1 MSMFSNKTPVTI
13 EPPAPAMPVSGVPGG
28 PGGYGESEI
37 HLLDRLSVLYR
48 YRNIVIAVVTV
59 VLIGGAVQTYT
70 TTKEYKAAAIV
81 QIDPDRPTIQGLTQ
95 AMYSA
100 EEDAYAAATEFNN
113 LRSHTL
119 ARRVARKLNLA
130 ANREYNGQD
139 PQATGLGDALLSLR
153 TRITQPITSLFK
165 KPEPVAPPT
174 KAEANKAEGT
184 KAADADSD
192 ETPEEAARVQALL
205 AHQGVTQILGTRQY
219 SVEVWSRYPQFAADA
234 ANAFVDE
241 YVQQNYERKTQNLAL
256 KRDMY
261 DAQVKK
267 LQNEIEVRSK
277 QYQDLARSTPQG
289 AYIDPGQL
297 AATVAAVK
305 QDWNKAQDKELS
317 AQGEYKRLAEV
328 DLKDD
333 DAAMNAAKTVPGFAT
348 DPIVVSQ
355 LQAIENKNQEKSRV
369 FAANQYGP
377 EHPVMKG
384 LNADIASFKGAL
396 KQRLTTLV
404 EAKKNEW
411 AAARESAARYRD
423 QFQEVD
429 TKSVKQVSEGINLQS
444 LADIIKTKRDSLDN
458 VSKQAEDATVQASS
472 THNNARKAD
481 PAQVPGAPFRPNATQ
496 NMLMALLGGLVIAFG
511 LAFGLDYLDDTVK
524 TPEDITRKL
533 HVPFLGLVPSV
544 RGEKQPVLSGPVPHD
559 FGESYRALRT
569 SLVFTSG
576 GESTRVITVTSAQPL
591 EGKTTTAC
599 NLAMV
604 LAFGGSRVLLLDADM
619 RRPGVHKALKIN
631 NTVGLSHLL
640 VGQARV
646 REAIQRTSDPN
657 FCVMT
662 AGRTPP
668 NPSELLSSERMRQLV
683 ANLKQ
688 GPFDWVVIDTPPV
701 LAVTD
706 AVILT
711 PLVDGVTFVV
721 GAEMTRRRLAE
732 RAVHMI
738 MASRPKVVGAV
749 LNRVN
754 FDRNKYYY
762 SRYYGYQYKSY
773 YGTHTSTSTATATK
787 D

>member
-1 MSMFSNKTPVTI
+1 MFNSKTPVTI

-28 PGGYGESEI
+28 PGGYGESEV
-37 HLLDRLSVLYR
+37 HLLDRLSVIYR
-48 YRNIVIAVVTV
+48 YRNVVIAVIFI

-70 TTKEYKAAAIV
+70 TTKEYRTTATV
-81 QIDPDRPTIQGLTQ
+81 QIDPERAAVPGL
-95 AMYSA
+95 
-100 EEDAYAAATEFNN
+100 AAAGMLYNSDDEEYQMETELSR
-113 LRSHTL
+113 LRSHQL
-119 ARRVARKLNLA
+119 ARKVATALGLEN
-130 ANREYNGQD
+130 NGEFNGKESQ
-139 PQATGLGDALLSLR
+139 PTGLGDAILNVR
-153 TRITQPITSLFK
+153 RRVMDPVMSLFRGNDAPSSTGK
-165 KPEPVAPPT
+165 VVAPVV
-174 KAEANKAEGT
+174 ANDDGPP
-184 KAADADSD
+184 
-192 ETPEEAARVQALL
+192 ETPEEAKRVELL
-205 AHQGVTQILGTRQY
+205 MSHTHVDRVLGTRLVKIT
-219 SVEVWSRYPQFAADA
+219 VESRHREFAVEA
-234 ANAFVDE
+234 ANAFATVYRD
-241 YVQQNYERKTQNLAL
+241 QNLLAKTAALQNKAEQARKTAELKHNELEVAKNNYLNAQKLSPGGANIDASVLMTWTANSRQDWTRASIDTENKKSAYNVVAKVDLSGDPMVAMQAATAFSGDRSVGDFQQQILAKQKEL
-256 KRDMY
+256 RQAVD
-261 DAQVKK
+261 VEK
-267 LQNEIEVRSK
+267 LLPAHPKVIGLNNEIEV
-277 QYQDLARSTPQG
+277 
-289 AYIDPGQL
+289 
-297 AATVAAVK
+297 
-305 QDWNKAQDKELS
+305 
-317 AQGEYKRLAEV
+317 
-328 DLKDD
+328 LK
-333 DAAMNAAKTVPGFAT
+333 
-348 DPIVVSQ
+348 SQ
-355 LQAIENKNQEKSRV
+355 
-369 FAANQYGP
+369 
-377 EHPVMKG
+377 
-384 LNADIASFKGAL
+384 L
-396 KQRLTTLV
+396 KQRLQQIVDSARQDYENAKSSELRYK
-404 EAKKNEW
+404 EAYELQDKTSNSQQ
-411 AAARESAARYRD
+411 SASIPLS
-423 QFQEVD
+423 FLKQEVD
-429 TKSVKQVSEGINLQS
+429 RLQTSLSDIEQQREGALVEMSAVSN
-444 LADIIKTKRDSLDN
+444 N
-458 VSKQAEDATVQASS
+458 VRVMDRAQTPGSPFKP
-472 THNNARKAD
+472 D
-481 PAQVPGAPFRPNATQ
+481 PAR
-496 NMLMALLGGLVIAFG
+496 NMLMALLGGFVVALA

-544 RGEKQPVLSGPVPHD
+544 RGDKQPVLSGPVPHD

-604 LAFGGSRVLLLDADM
+604 LAFGGSRVLLVDADM
-619 RRPGVHKALKIN
+619 RRPGVHKALKIS

-706 AVILT
+706 AIILT

-773 YGTHTSTSTATATK
+773 YGTSTSATSAPAK

>member
-1 MSMFSNKTPVTI
+1 MFNNKTPVTI

-28 PGGYGESEI
+28 PGGYGESEV

-48 YRNIVIAVVTV
+48 YRNIVIAVVIV

-70 TTKEYKAAAIV
+70 TTKEYKAVAVV
-81 QIDPDRPTIQGLTQ
+81 QIDPDRPSIQGIAQGMFSPDDDMYAFETELT
-95 AMYSA
+95 
-100 EEDAYAAATEFNN
+100 N

-119 ARRVARKLNLA
+119 ALRVARKLNLA
-130 ANREYNGQD
+130 NNPEYNGEEAQ
-139 PQATGLGDALLSLR
+139 PTGLGDALLSLR
-153 TRITQPITSLFK
+153 SRLLTPILSLFRGAPAK
-165 KPEPVAPPT
+165 TAAPVAAKEST
-174 KAEANKAEGT
+174 T
-184 KAADADSD
+184 AAAPGADLN
-192 ETPEEAARVQALL
+192 ETPEEAARVDLLLSRQA
-205 AHQGVTQILGTRQY
+205 VNRRIGTRQ
-219 SVEVWSRYPQFAADA
+219 VDIEVTSRHPKFAADA
-234 ANAFVDE
+234 ANAFADE
-241 YVQQNYERKTQNLAL
+241 YVASNFERKTAAIETKKTQYDKQKTRLEVQVATEL
-256 KRDMY
+256 KLFQE
-261 DAQVKK
+261 ASQK
-267 LQNEIEVRSK
+267 
-277 QYQDLARSTPQG
+277 TPAG
-289 AYIDPGQL
+289 AYIDPGAL
-297 AATVAAVK
+297 ASTVSSARNLLT
-305 QDWNKAQDKELS
+305 QAQDRTAIAKAE
-317 AQGEYKRLAEV
+317 ADRLAKV
-328 DLKDD
+328 NLKDN
-333 DAAMNAAKTVPGFAT
+333 DAALEAAKTVPGLST
-348 DPIVVSQ
+348 DSVVVGYLNS
-355 LQAIENKNQEKSRV
+355 IEDLEKSKKRMMAEQGFGV
-369 FAANQYGP
+369 G
-377 EHPVMKG
+377 HPRIIAVDT
-384 LNADIASFKGAL
+384 DIASVR
-396 KQRLTTLV
+396 KQLT
-404 EAKKNEW
+404 
-411 AAARESAARYRD
+411 AR
-423 QFQEVD
+423 
-429 TKSVKQVSEGINLQS
+429 LQS
-444 LADIIKTKRDSLDN
+444 LVDTTRLNLEVAKNSEDRFRIAFETTDHTSQDQANQGISLSIFQNKIKQDQDLLD
-458 VSKQAEDATVQASS
+458 KTTQQAEEAGVEASATSNNVRKSDAAQIPTSPF
-472 THNNARKAD
+472 KPD
-481 PAQVPGAPFRPNATQ
+481 PAR
-496 NMLMALLGGLVIAFG
+496 NMLMALLAGLVLALG

-533 HVPFLGLVPSV
+533 HVPFLGLVPAV
-544 RGEKQPVLSGPVPHD
+544 RGDKQPVLSGPVPHD

-604 LAFGGSRVLLLDADM
+604 LAFGGSRVLLMDADM

-668 NPSELLSSERMRQLV
+668 NPSELLSSERMRQLI

-773 YGTHTSTSTATATK
+773 YGTHTSGSTSTASPKA
-787 D
+787 